1 MVQIAHP
8 HTKTALALAALAV
21 YAVLSSGAYAQLG
34 TSGTFTDSRDGK
46 TYRTVR
52 IGNLT
57 WMAWNLNFKTER
69 SVCYKNDESNCK
81 KYGRLYDWDDAVNAC
96 PAGWRIPTREDWS
109 DLVEAAGD
117 NAAGTKLKSK
127 TGWNGTDDLG
137 FSATPGGRS
146 GTDGNFDNAG
156 LFGFWWSAAEFEFGE
171 SSAWRRYMG
180 SGFTYVSENTD
191 RKDRRLSARCVE
203 N

>member
-1 MVQIAHP
+1 MVQIVLP
-8 HTKTALALAALAV
+8 HTKTLLALAVIAV
-21 YAVLSSGAYAQLG
+21 SLILSDAYAQSNA
-34 TSGTFTDSRDGK
+34 SGTFTDTRDGK
-46 TYRTVR
+46 TYRTVK
-52 IGNLT
+52 IGKAT
-57 WMAWNLNFKTER
+57 WMAENLNFKTER

-81 KYGRLYDWDDAVNAC
+81 KYGRLYDWDDAVKAC
-96 PAGWRIPTREDWS
+96 PAGWHLSAREEWN
-109 DLVEAAGD
+109 DLVEAAGG

-127 TGWNGTDDLG
+127 TSWNGTDDLG

-180 SGFTYVSENTD
+180 SGFTYVIENTD